1 MIENNSMVI
10 LSCEDI
16 VKKGKYLSTA
26 VKGEISSSF
35 ALLLSRTRISSYL
48 TTDWERLIYC
58 KWLSAMR
65 ISPWTLSA
73 SSSMAFYHDR
83 KSHISTR
90 TWKVYLKEP
99 QGKNIAKSLEYKE
112 EKWQALFSFYVIGL
126 LLLISFSMFWYKF
139 RSSELW
145 IRYRAYL
152 LSLNTFLFGNFH
164 QSLTHLLNK

>member
-73 SSSMAFYHDR
+73 SSSMAFCHDR

-99 QGKNIAKSLEYKE
+99 QGENIARSLEIQGREIASTIFLLCYRS
-112 EKWQALFSFYVIGL
+112 ALS
-126 LLLISFSMFWYKF
+126 ISFSMFWCKF
-139 RSSELW
+139 RRTKHTSWAW
-145 IRYRAYL
+145 IPSFFAISINL
-152 LSLNTFLFGNFH
+152 LPIC
-164 QSLTHLLNK
+164 